1 MTSSPTCRRSS
12 RSSASS
18 DYGLFGT
25 AGDADVR
32 HLVLGAAISELDDA
46 RPARALVRNLRVAD
60 EGSGR
65 TGIIQLRDRCTED
78 EVTISELDDAR
89 PARALVRNL
98 RVAVLELVERHV
110 EAGFL
115 DLVLPLPVRL
125 FESGFPVAH
134 DDARR
139 AFQVR
144 LGDGELGRGREVLR
158 EPGVAVEGVGTA
170 LDLRRLGALL
180 LFLLVA
186 AAARRDKTEGERKGN
201 RKDPRLHPAG
211 S

>member
-32 HLVLGAAISELDDA
+32 HLVLGAA
-46 RPARALVRNLRVAD
+46 
-60 EGSGR
+60 
-65 TGIIQLRDRCTED
+65 
-78 EVTISELDDAR
+78 ISELDDAR

-144 LGDGELGRGREVLR
+144 LGDGELGRGREVL
-158 EPGVAVEGVGTA
+158 
-170 LDLRRLGALL
+170 
-180 LFLLVA
+180 
-186 AAARRDKTEGERKGN
+186 
-201 RKDPRLHPAG
+201 
-211 S
+211 

>member
-46 RPARALVRNLRVAD
+46 RPARALVRNLRVA
-60 EGSGR
+60 
-65 TGIIQLRDRCTED
+65 
-78 EVTISELDDAR
+78 
-89 PARALVRNL
+89 
-98 RVAVLELVERHV
+98 VLELVERNV
-110 EAGFL
+110 ESGFL

>member
-46 RPARALVRNLRVAD
+46 RPARALVRNLRVA
-60 EGSGR
+60 
-65 TGIIQLRDRCTED
+65 
-78 EVTISELDDAR
+78 
-89 PARALVRNL
+89 
-98 RVAVLELVERHV
+98 VLELVERNV
-110 EAGFL
+110 ESGFL

-144 LGDGELGRGREVLR
+144 LGDGELGGRREVLR
-158 EPGVAVEGVGTA
+158 EPGVAAEGVGTA
-170 LDLRRLGALL
+170 VDSRRPLGPLS

-186 AAARRDKTEGERKGN
+186 TAAGREKAEGERKGN
-201 RKDPRLHPAG
+201 SKDPRLHPARIVSG
-211 S
+211 GTTRSGFSYRVLIEDSGAFQVIPGTLQVLPRTPRG